1 MLVVLMC
8 MPGCGGTDKLWTVYD
23 QQKTPAGKVSI
34 LEEILS
40 QDPEAYRME
49 RVEGQV
55 EPQKV
60 SADTLLKYYQAHIA
74 ADDLSVLGLAWH
86 NFHDVENK
94 GPAGWDECIEYW
106 KKCGEEVDA
115 LVRLQ
120 KLGYKVV
127 WGVNLRDVPD
137 SGLATC
143 EGHATLLRDATVDIS
158 TWPKGWSP

>member
-1 MLVVLMC
+1 MDSRAILKSLAAQWMIVKVTVLVVLMC

-60 SADTLLKYYQAHIA
+60 SAD
-74 ADDLSVLGLAWH
+74 SSGSR
-86 NFHDVENK
+86 
-94 GPAGWDECIEYW
+94 
-106 KKCGEEVDA
+106 CGG
-115 LVRLQ
+115 
-120 KLGYKVV
+120 K
-127 WGVNLRDVPD
+127 
-137 SGLATC
+137 
-143 EGHATLLRDATVDIS
+143 
-158 TWPKGWSP
+158 